1 MAEDSVTT
9 SPAAP
14 TPSRRMRWIVAGG
27 LVLAAVAVA
36 AWVHLCRPRSPL
48 TMRRLTG
55 TLRRSPRRWVASW
68 PCVRVRDNQQV
79 NAGDVLV
86 EIDPRDLQVAL
97 AKAEA
102 DLAEARAVAE
112 GARSGVSVN
121 TTAAASQ
128 LTGAR
133 AEEQNAQ
140 AGVDMASRDIESS
153 RAKLASAEAR
163 QREAEASL
171 DKASKDKARLEPLVA
186 KEEVSK
192 QQFDLVVA
200 TEQAARASLDS
211 ARASVVEAQKAIDMA
226 QSRKSQAEGRLT
238 QASSTVTA
246 AATVPAQVQ
255 AIEAHATSTDAR
267 VAQQEAVVAQARLNL
282 EYATV
287 KAPVAGMVS
296 RKTVEIGQIVQPGQP
311 LMAVVPLDQVWVTA
325 NFKETQLAGIRAGQP
340 AEIKV
345 DAYGRRFE
353 GTVDSIAAATGARF
367 SLLPPENASGN
378 YVKVVQRVPVKIA
391 IRQGQDPEHLLR
403 PGMSVEATVFTR

>member
-9 SPAAP
+9 STAP
-14 TPSRRMRWIVAGG
+14 STPNRRTRWILAGG

-36 AWVHLCRPRSPL
+36 AWVHLAGRQSTDDAQIDGHIAPIAAKVSGL
-48 TMRRLTG
+48 
-55 TLRRSPRRWVASW
+55 VAV
-68 PCVRVRDNQQV
+68 VRVRDNQQV

-97 AKAEA
+97 ARAEA

-133 AEEQNAQ
+133 AEEENAH
-140 AGVDMASRDIESS
+140 AGVDMASQDIESS

-171 DKASKDKARLEPLVA
+171 EKAFKDKARLEPLVA

-226 QSRKSQAEGRLT
+226 QGRKSQAEGRLT
-238 QASSTVTA
+238 QASSTLKA

-255 AIEAHATSTDAR
+255 AIEAHATSADAR
-267 VAQQEAVVAQARLNL
+267 VAQQQAVVAQARLNL

-287 KAPVAGMVS
+287 RAPVAGMVS

-325 NFKETQLAGIRAGQP
+325 NFKETQLAGIRAGQS

-391 IRQGQDPEHLLR
+391 IKQGQDPEHLLR

>member
-9 SPAAP
+9 SPSP
-14 TPSRRMRWIVAGG
+14 TPNRRTRWILAGG

-36 AWVHLCRPRSPL
+36 AWVHLAGRQSTDDAQIDGHIAP
-48 TMRRLTG
+48 
-55 TLRRSPRRWVASW
+55 VAAKVSGLVAV
-68 PCVRVRDNQQV
+68 VRVKDNQQV

-121 TTAAASQ
+121 TTAAVSQ

-211 ARASVVEAQKAIDMA
+211 ARASVVEAREGD
-226 QSRKSQAEGRLT
+226 RHGAEP
-238 QASSTVTA
+238 Q
-246 AATVPAQVQ
+246 
-255 AIEAHATSTDAR
+255 
-267 VAQQEAVVAQARLNL
+267 
-282 EYATV
+282 
-287 KAPVAGMVS
+287 VAG
-296 RKTVEIGQIVQPGQP
+296 RGPADAG
-311 LMAVVPLDQVWVTA
+311 LLDGDSGSDG
-325 NFKETQLAGIRAGQP
+325 AGAG
-340 AEIKV
+340 AG
-345 DAYGRRFE
+345 D
-353 GTVDSIAAATGARF
+353 
-367 SLLPPENASGN
+367 
-378 YVKVVQRVPVKIA
+378 
-391 IRQGQDPEHLLR
+391 
-403 PGMSVEATVFTR
+403 

>member
-9 SPAAP
+9 SPASS
-14 TPSRRMRWIVAGG
+14 TPNRRTRWILAGG
-27 LVLAAVAVA
+27 LVLVAVAVA
-36 AWVHLCRPRSPL
+36 AWVHLAGRESTDDAQIDGHIAPIAAKVSGL
-48 TMRRLTG
+48 
-55 TLRRSPRRWVASW
+55 VAV
-68 PCVRVRDNQQV
+68 VRVRDNQQV

-133 AEEQNAQ
+133 AEEENAH
-140 AGVDMASRDIESS
+140 AGVDMASQDIESS

-171 DKASKDKARLEPLVA
+171 EKAFKDKARLEPLVA

-238 QASSTVTA
+238 QASSTVKA

-255 AIEAHATSTDAR
+255 AIEAHATSADAR
-267 VAQQEAVVAQARLNL
+267 VAQQQAVVAQARLNL

-325 NFKETQLAGIRAGQP
+325 NFKETQLAGIRAGQS

-378 YVKVVQRVPVKIA
+378 YVKVVQRIPVKIA
-391 IRQGQDPEHLLR
+391 IKQGQDPEHLLR